1 MGLSRRRREED
12 FLLEQTAGATVQCLY
27 SHARAIPSTRAVV
40 GSSSSHKLFDDEDE
54 DISLSQQLSMD
65 LPSDAAA
72 PDPPRGILKVRAVEQ
87 APAVSL
93 EWTDEDELDSL
104 SFLDIYDDRC
114 GLRAMTIESTMPP
127 VPLETRARA
136 ECPGRSGAPWRGSA
150 AVTKVWRTC
159 TYTSRRRST

>member
-150 AVTKVWRTC
+150 AVG
-159 TYTSRRRST
+159 RRRR